1 MPILD
6 RFRINDK
13 VALVTG
19 AGRGIGRATALALAE
34 NGADIALA
42 ARSVDQLELVAKEI
56 RKLGRR
62 ALVVQ
67 CNAARTENL
76 EIFVAKAMSEF
87 GRIDIVINNAGLA
100 AMCPF
105 EGQTPAT
112 WEQLWHTNVMGAV
125 NGCRS
130 ALTLMKRQ
138 GDGHLINVAA
148 LAGITAPPGMAAYVA
163 CNAAL
168 IRFSEALAA
177 ELDGLNIGVSVVCP
191 DLFSSDMSR
200 RMPNAD
206 PLSRA
211 RLQRAMDDA
220 PESAAEVA
228 DTILQ
233 QMGKRPLYLFPQ
245 PEARRDW
252 RRKRWRPERF
262 VARMAKLGSS
272 LRRYR

>member
-1 MPILD
+1 M
-6 RFRINDK
+6 
-13 VALVTG
+13 G
-19 AGRGIGRATALALAE
+19 
-34 NGADIALA
+34 
-42 ARSVDQLELVAKEI
+42 
-56 RKLGRR
+56 
-62 ALVVQ
+62 
-67 CNAARTENL
+67 
-76 EIFVAKAMSEF
+76 
-87 GRIDIVINNAGLA
+87 
-100 AMCPF
+100 PF

-112 WEQLWHTNVMGAV
+112 WEQLWHTNLMGAV
-125 NGCRS
+125 HGCRT
-130 ALTLMKRQ
+130 ALTMMKRQ

>member
-1 MPILD
+1 MKPVLLI
-6 RFRINDK
+6 
-13 VALVTG
+13 TG
-19 AGRGIGRATALALAE
+19 AAHGLGRALAL
-34 NGADIALA
+34 GA
-42 ARSVDQLELVAKEI
+42 ARDYRLALLDRERVAGEHLADELRQDGAEVLFVHADVAVEADWRHALERVQ
-56 RKLGRR
+56 RR
-62 ALVVQ
+62 WERL
-67 CNAARTENL
+67 
-76 EIFVAKAMSEF
+76 
-87 GRIDIVINNAGLA
+87 DIVINNAGVA
-100 AMCPF
+100 AVGPF
-105 EGQTPAT
+105 EAQTPAT
-112 WEQLWHTNVMGAV
+112 WEQLWRTNVMGAV
-125 NGCRS
+125 NGCRT

-148 LAGITAPPGMAAYVA
+148 LAGITAPAGMTAYVA

-200 RMPNAD
+200 RMPSAD

-220 PESAAEVA
+220 PENAAEVA

-233 QMGKRPLYLFPQ
+233 QMAKRPLYLFPQ

-252 RRKRWRPERF
+252 RKKRWRPERF

>member
-1 MPILD
+1 MKPVLLI
-6 RFRINDK
+6 
-13 VALVTG
+13 TG
-19 AGRGIGRATALALAE
+19 AAHGLGRALAL
-34 NGADIALA
+34 DA
-42 ARSVDQLELVAKEI
+42 ARDYRLALLDRERVAGEQLADALRRDGAEVLFVHVDVAVEADWRHALERVQ
-56 RKLGRR
+56 RR
-62 ALVVQ
+62 WERL
-67 CNAARTENL
+67 
-76 EIFVAKAMSEF
+76 
-87 GRIDIVINNAGLA
+87 DIVINNAGVA
-100 AMCPF
+100 AMGPF
-105 EGQTPAT
+105 EGQTPDT
-112 WEQLWHTNVMGAV
+112 WERLWRTNVLGAV
-125 NGCRS
+125 NGCRT

-148 LAGITAPPGMAAYVA
+148 LAGITAPPGMSAYVA

-191 DLFSSDMSR
+191 ALFASDMSR
-200 RMPNAD
+200 RMTGAD

-211 RLQRAMDDA
+211 RLQRAMDEA

-228 DTILQ
+228 RTILQ

-252 RRKRWRPERF
+252 RNKRWRPERF
-262 VARMAKLGSS
+262 VARMAKLGGS

>member
-1 MPILD
+1 MKPVLLI
-6 RFRINDK
+6 
-13 VALVTG
+13 TG
-19 AGRGIGRATALALAE
+19 AAHGLGRALAFGAARDYRLALFDRDRVAGEHLADELRRDGAE
-34 NGADIALA
+34 VLFLHGDVAVDADWRHALE
-42 ARSVDQLELVAKEI
+42 RVQ
-56 RKLGRR
+56 RR
-62 ALVVQ
+62 WERL
-67 CNAARTENL
+67 
-76 EIFVAKAMSEF
+76 
-87 GRIDIVINNAGLA
+87 DILINNAGVA
-100 AMCPF
+100 AMGPF
-105 EGQTPAT
+105 EGQTPDT
-112 WEQLWHTNVMGAV
+112 WERLWRTNVLGAV
-125 NGCRS
+125 NGCRT

-168 IRFSEALAA
+168 IRFTEALAA
-177 ELDGLNIGVSVVCP
+177 ELDGLNINVTVVCP
-191 DLFSSDMSR
+191 DLFSSEMSR

-220 PESAAEVA
+220 PESAVEVA

-233 QMGKRPLYLFPQ
+233 QIGKRPLYLFPQ

-262 VARMAKLGSS
+262 VARMARLGSS

>member
-1 MPILD
+1 MEADWRHALERVQRRWERLDIL
-6 RFRINDK
+6 
-13 VALVTG
+13 
-19 AGRGIGRATALALAE
+19 
-34 NGADIALA
+34 
-42 ARSVDQLELVAKEI
+42 
-56 RKLGRR
+56 
-62 ALVVQ
+62 
-67 CNAARTENL
+67 
-76 EIFVAKAMSEF
+76 
-87 GRIDIVINNAGLA
+87 INNAGLA
-100 AMCPF
+100 AMGPF

-112 WEQLWHTNVMGAV
+112 WEQLWHTNLMGAV
-125 NGCRS
+125 HGCRT
-130 ALTLMKRQ
+130 ALTMMKRQ

-233 QMGKRPLYLFPQ
+233 QMGKRPLNLFPQ

>member
-1 MPILD
+1 MHADVAVEADWRHALERVQRRWERLDIL
-6 RFRINDK
+6 
-13 VALVTG
+13 
-19 AGRGIGRATALALAE
+19 
-34 NGADIALA
+34 
-42 ARSVDQLELVAKEI
+42 
-56 RKLGRR
+56 
-62 ALVVQ
+62 
-67 CNAARTENL
+67 
-76 EIFVAKAMSEF
+76 
-87 GRIDIVINNAGLA
+87 INNAGLA
-100 AMCPF
+100 AMGPF

-112 WEQLWHTNVMGAV
+112 WEQLWHTNLMGAV
-125 NGCRS
+125 HGCRT
-130 ALTLMKRQ
+130 ALTMMKRQ